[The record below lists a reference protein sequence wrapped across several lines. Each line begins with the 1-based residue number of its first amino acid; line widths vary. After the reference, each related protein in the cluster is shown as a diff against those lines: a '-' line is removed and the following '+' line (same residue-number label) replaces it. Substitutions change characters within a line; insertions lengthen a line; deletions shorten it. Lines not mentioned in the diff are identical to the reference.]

1 VVNEECYG
9 TNGTTQIIF
18 VQEIFNN
25 FVIQERKSAAF
36 SG

>member
-18 VQEIFNN
+18 MQEIFNN
-25 FVIQERKSAAF
+25 FAIQKRKSATAP
-36 SG
+36 G